1 MTARPRVFLADDHP
15 LYLQA
20 LVRAIERSDDFEVV
34 GVADNG
40 RAALERIRTLIP
52 DVAVL
57 DIDMPEQSGLEV
69 VDALVQDGSPVK
81 VLILS
86 GHLERGFVQ
95 RVFDAG
101 AAGFLGKNEGEHAI
115 CDAIGAVARGE
126 TVLRATPEAAIGVG
140 HRALSPRE
148 MEVLRM
154 TAGGLSSL
162 EIGRALHLSPATVKT
177 HLQHIYAK
185 LDVSDR
191 AAAVAAGMR
200 LGLID

>member
-69 VDALVQDGSPVK
+69 VDALVHDGSPVK

-101 AAGFLGKNEGEHAI
+101 AAGFLGKDEGEQAI

-126 TVLRATPEAAIGVG
+126 TVLRATPEAAIGEG

-162 EIGRALHLSPATVKT
+162 EIGRALYLSPATVKT